1 MYPTFIAPSLLA
13 CDFGRLHEEVRRA
26 EDAGADWLH
35 LDIMDGHFVDNIS
48 FGPAFV
54 QAAGAVSRLPLD
66 THLMVSR
73 PDHYFPR
80 FVEDS
85 SNITIHVEALCDVN
99 STLAEIRRAG
109 CTCGLSLRPATPF
122 SAVEAYL
129 DRIDLLLIMTVEPGF
144 GGQAFMPGML
154 EKIEEAYEARERR
167 QAPFRIQ
174 VDGGITLE
182 TGKQC
187 VRAGADT
194 LVAGTSLFRAQNMA
208 EAIRQMRRPYAESG
222 TGLTLEVGSR

>member
-1 MYPTFIAPSLLA
+1 
-13 CDFGRLHEEVRRA
+13 
-26 EDAGADWLH
+26 
-35 LDIMDGHFVDNIS
+35 
-48 FGPAFV
+48 
-54 QAAGAVSRLPLD
+54 
-66 THLMVSR
+66 
-73 PDHYFPR
+73 
-80 FVEDS
+80 
-85 SNITIHVEALCDVN
+85 
-99 STLAEIRRAG
+99 
-109 CTCGLSLRPATPF
+109 
-122 SAVEAYL
+122 VEAYL